1 MLNKIA
7 YKKIV
12 FTALLA
18 GVLSISFAV
27 AFDAGDTV
35 EVEWG
40 GTWYSAEITKMGN
53 GQYFIHYT
61 GYDNSWDEW
70 IGDDRIIQQY
80 L

>member
-53 GQYFIHYT
+53 G
-61 GYDNSWDEW
+61 
-70 IGDDRIIQQY
+70 
-80 L
+80 